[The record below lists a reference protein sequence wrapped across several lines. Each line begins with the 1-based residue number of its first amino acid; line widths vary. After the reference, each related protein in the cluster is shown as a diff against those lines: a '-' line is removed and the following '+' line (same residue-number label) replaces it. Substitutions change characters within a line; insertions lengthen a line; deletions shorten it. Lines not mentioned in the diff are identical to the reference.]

1 MLQPSIVSKAHYSC
15 AQKVRQTLQKYKELQ
30 EIIAI
35 LGIDELSEEDR
46 LTVGRARRIE
56 RFLSQP
62 FFVAEVF
69 TGLSGKYVSLTD
81 NVNSF
86 TRILDGEFDS
96 LPEQAFYLVGGIDDV
111 IAKAETLTK

>member
-1 MLQPSIVSKAHYSC
+1 MLQPNIVKGDHYEI

-35 LGIDELSEEDR
+35 LGLDELSEEDKII
-46 LTVGRARRIE
+46 VGRARRVE

-69 TGLSGKYVSLTD
+69 TGLSGKYVSLED
-81 NVNSF
+81 SVKGF
-86 TRILDGEFDS
+86 KQILQGEFDAF
-96 LPEQAFYLVGGIDDV
+96 PEQAFYLVGGIDDV
-111 IAKAETLTK
+111 IEKNKTLAK